1 MVTSP
6 LLSNVHHRAMI
17 TPISL
22 LLTRLIH
29 ISPSCWTIYCSSEV
43 ILDMGTYL
51 GLDLKSNIQLYTN
64 PLLQGTFS
72 PIRIMFQKIQY
83 LIAQGSSG
91 SKG

>member
-17 TPISL
+17 TPINL

-51 GLDLKSNIQLYTN
+51 GLDLKSNIQLYN
-64 PLLQGTFS
+64 Y
-72 PIRIMFQKIQY
+72 IQIHCFKAHSVRY
-83 LIAQGSSG
+83 ELCFKKYST
-91 SKG
+91 

>member
-51 GLDLKSNIQLYTN
+51 GLDLKSNIQLYTIYK
-64 PLLQGTFS
+64 S
-72 PIRIMFQKIQY
+72 IASRHIQSDTNY
-83 LIAQGSSG
+83 V
-91 SKG
+91 SKNTVLNCTGQLGL